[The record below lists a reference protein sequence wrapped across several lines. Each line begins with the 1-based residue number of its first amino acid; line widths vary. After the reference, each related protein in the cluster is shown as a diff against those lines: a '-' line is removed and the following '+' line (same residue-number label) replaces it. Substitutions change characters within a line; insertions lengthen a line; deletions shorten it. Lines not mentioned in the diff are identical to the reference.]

1 MFAGAPRRRANMCA
15 YLQRSGFRVLSGE
28 RFDSAPDALPVFPDA
43 FVLRVET
50 QALAG
55 TVRSEFLLLERLR
68 HAAPDVRLV
77 LFLAH
82 GPNPEEQQMARRFG
96 AVYVRIEDGQRA
108 LVTLLR
114 DVTTGQSTT

>member
-1 MFAGAPRRRANMCA
+1 MCA

-28 RFDSAPDALPVFPDA
+28 RFAHAPDALPVFPDA
-43 FVLRVET
+43 FLLRVET
-50 QALAG
+50 PPVGGAI
-55 TVRSEFLLLERLR
+55 RSDFLLLERLR

-96 AVYVRIEDGQRA
+96 AVYARTEDGQRA
-108 LVTLLR
+108 LVRLLR
-114 DVTTGQSTT
+114 DVTAGQSTT